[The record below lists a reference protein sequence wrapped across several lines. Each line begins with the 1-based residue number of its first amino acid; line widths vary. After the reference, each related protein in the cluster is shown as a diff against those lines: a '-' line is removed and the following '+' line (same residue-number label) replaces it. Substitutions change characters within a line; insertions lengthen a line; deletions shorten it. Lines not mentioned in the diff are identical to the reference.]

1 MTKERFKERFKE
13 LSHAVAVAVA
23 VFVFVFESSAFSS
36 ENDVPAVE
44 GKDSKYTVHHVLHAA
59 RGMRAFVPR
68 HLVEFEVKKET
79 PDAPDV
85 SIGKVRVDYDSS
97 QNLKGS
103 TQLSF
108 GTFTRAGEYS
118 YVLGEK
124 KNNVL
129 GMEQSS
135 AKYRL
140 RVQVSSDGNGKLK
153 IKCVTAETDG
163 KKRDKIEFTDVIRKK
178 GELSISMNVQGDSAD
193 KQKEFP
199 IVLKLSK
206 AKTYDG
212 NGIAEAIIENRD
224 SKEKRKIRVAYGD
237 QKQVSLKHGYVLRVV
252 LPIGTG
258 YWAYQKC
265 ERDGYSPDVWSS
277 DGGSIPYSDSAGDGK
292 YDFGLTNSCK
302 GNGGLMDS
310 MSKDL
315 FLRGLDAKINV
326 TNVFNGKKV
335 SLIKTLPDDY
345 LGFEIIGVIVVIC
358 VIMGVAIVVRRRR
371 L

>member
-1 MTKERFKERFKE
+1 MTKERFKE
-13 LSHAVAVAVA
+13 LSHAVA
-23 VFVFVFESSAFSS
+23 VFVFESSAFSS

-44 GKDSKYTVHHVLHAA
+44 GKDGKYTVHHVLRATK
-59 RGMRAFVPR
+59 GMRAFVPQ
-68 HLVEFEVKKET
+68 HLVEFEIKKEN

-124 KNNVL
+124 KNNVS
-129 GMEQSS
+129 GMEQSF

-153 IKCVTAETDG
+153 IKCVTAESDG

-212 NGIAEAIIENRD
+212 NGIAEAIENRD

-237 QKQVSLKHGYVLRVV
+237 QKQVLLKHGDVLRFV

-292 YDFGLTNSCK
+292 YDFGLTNGCK

-310 MSKDL
+310 ISKDV

-335 SLIKTLPDDY
+335 ALFKTLPDDY
-345 LGFEIIGVIVVIC
+345 LRFEILGGIVVVC
-358 VIMGVAIVVRRRR
+358 VIMGVAMVFRRKR

>member
-1 MTKERFKERFKE
+1 
-13 LSHAVAVAVA
+13 
-23 VFVFVFESSAFSS
+23 
-36 ENDVPAVE
+36 
-44 GKDSKYTVHHVLHAA
+44 
-59 RGMRAFVPR
+59 
-68 HLVEFEVKKET
+68 
-79 PDAPDV
+79 
-85 SIGKVRVDYDSS
+85 
-97 QNLKGS
+97 
-103 TQLSF
+103 
-108 GTFTRAGEYS
+108 
-118 YVLGEK
+118 
-124 KNNVL
+124 
-129 GMEQSS
+129 MEQSP

-140 RVQVSSDGNGKLK
+140 RVKVSSDGKGEFK
-153 IKCVTAETDG
+153 IRCVTAESDG

-178 GELSISMNVQGDSAD
+178 GGLSISMNVQGDSAD

-199 IVLKLSK
+199 IVFKLSK

-237 QKQVSLKHGYVLRVV
+237 QKQVSLKHGDVLRVV

-277 DGGSIPYSDSAGDGK
+277 DGDSTPYSDSAGDGK
-292 YDFGLTNSCK
+292 YDFGLTNGCK

-310 MSKDL
+310 MSKDV

-335 SLIKTLPDDY
+335 SLIKMLPDDY

>member
-1 MTKERFKERFKE
+1 M
-13 LSHAVAVAVA
+13 LS
-23 VFVFVFESSAFSS
+23 
-36 ENDVPAVE
+36 
-44 GKDSKYTVHHVLHAA
+44 
-59 RGMRAFVPR
+59 
-68 HLVEFEVKKET
+68 
-79 PDAPDV
+79 
-85 SIGKVRVDYDSS
+85 
-97 QNLKGS
+97 
-103 TQLSF
+103 
-108 GTFTRAGEYS
+108 
-118 YVLGEK
+118 EK
-124 KNNVL
+124 KNNIS

-178 GELSISMNVQGDSAD
+178 GGLSISMNVQGDSAD

-199 IVLKLSK
+199 IVFKLSK

-237 QKQVSLKHGYVLRVV
+237 QKQVSLKHGDVLRVV

-292 YDFGLTNSCK
+292 YDFGLTNGCK

-310 MSKDL
+310 MSKDG

-326 TNVFNGKKV
+326 TNVFDGKKV

-358 VIMGVAIVVRRRR
+358 VIMGVAMVFRRRR

>member
-1 MTKERFKERFKE
+1 MTKERFKE
-13 LSHAVAVAVA
+13 LSHAVAVFVF

-36 ENDVPAVE
+36 ENDVPAVD
-44 GKDSKYTVHHVLHAA
+44 GKDGKYTVHHVLRAA
-59 RGMRAFVPR
+59 RGMRAFVPQ

-118 YVLGEK
+118 YVLSEK
-124 KNNVL
+124 KNNIS

-153 IKCVTAETDG
+153 IKCVTAESDG

-193 KQKEFP
+193 KQKKFP

-212 NGIAEAIIENRD
+212 NGIAEAVIENRD
-224 SKEKRKIRVAYGD
+224 SKEKRKIRVAYGN
-237 QKQVSLKHGYVLRVV
+237 QKQVSLKHGDVLRVV

-258 YWAYQKC
+258 YWVYQKC
-265 ERDGYSPDVWSS
+265 ERDGYSPNVWSS
-277 DGGSIPYSDSAGDGK
+277 DGDSIPYSDSAGDGK
-292 YDFGLTNSCK
+292 YDFGLTNGCK

-326 TNVFNGKKV
+326 TNVFDGKKV

-345 LGFEIIGVIVVIC
+345 LGFEIIGIIVVVC
-358 VIMGVAIVVRRRR
+358 VIMGVAMAVRRKR

>member
-1 MTKERFKERFKE
+1 
-13 LSHAVAVAVA
+13 
-23 VFVFVFESSAFSS
+23 
-36 ENDVPAVE
+36 
-44 GKDSKYTVHHVLHAA
+44 
-59 RGMRAFVPR
+59 MRAFVPQ
-68 HLVEFEVKKET
+68 HLVEFEIKKEN

-85 SIGKVRVDYDSS
+85 SVGEVRVASDSVKD
-97 QNLKGS
+97 LKGS

-118 YVLGEK
+118 YVLCEK
-124 KNNVL
+124 KNNVS

-178 GELSISMNVQGDSAD
+178 GGLSISMNVQGDLAD

-199 IVLKLSK
+199 IVFKLSK

-237 QKQVSLKHGYVLRVV
+237 QKQVSLKHGDVLRVV

-258 YWAYQKC
+258 YWEYQKC

-277 DGGSIPYSDSAGDGK
+277 DGDSTPYSDSAGDGK
-292 YDFGLTNSCK
+292 YDFGLTNGCK
-302 GNGGLMDS
+302 GNGGLMDG
-310 MSKDL
+310 MSKDV

-326 TNVFNGKKV
+326 INVFNGKKV

-345 LGFEIIGVIVVIC
+345 LGFEIIGIIVVVC
-358 VIMGVAIVVRRRR
+358 VIMGVAMVFRRKR

>member
-1 MTKERFKERFKE
+1 MTKERFKE
-13 LSHAVAVAVA
+13 LSHAVA
-23 VFVFVFESSAFSS
+23 VFVFESSAFSS

-44 GKDSKYTVHHVLHAA
+44 GKDGKYTVHHVLRAA
-59 RGMRAFVPR
+59 RGMRAFVPQ
-68 HLVEFEVKKET
+68 HLVEFEAKKEP

-85 SIGKVRVDYDSS
+85 SIGNVRVDYDSS

-118 YVLGEK
+118 YVLSEK
-124 KNNVL
+124 KNNVS

-153 IKCVTAETDG
+153 IKCVTAESDG

-193 KQKEFP
+193 KQKKFP

-212 NGIAEAIIENRD
+212 NGIAEAVIENRD
-224 SKEKRKIRVAYGD
+224 SKEKRKIRVAYGN
-237 QKQVSLKHGYVLRVV
+237 QKQVSLKHGDVLRVV

-265 ERDGYSPDVWSS
+265 ERDGYSPNVWSS
-277 DGGSIPYSDSAGDGK
+277 DGDSIPYSDSAGDGK
-292 YDFGLTNSCK
+292 YDFGLTNGCK
-302 GNGGLMDS
+302 GNGGLMDG
-310 MSKDL
+310 MSKDV

-326 TNVFNGKKV
+326 TNVFDGKKV
-335 SLIKTLPDDY
+335 LLIKTLPDDY
-345 LGFEIIGVIVVIC
+345 LGFEIIGIIVVVC
-358 VIMGVAIVVRRRR
+358 MIMGVAMAVRRKR

>member
-1 MTKERFKERFKE
+1 M
-13 LSHAVAVAVA
+13 LC
-23 VFVFVFESSAFSS
+23 
-36 ENDVPAVE
+36 
-44 GKDSKYTVHHVLHAA
+44 
-59 RGMRAFVPR
+59 
-68 HLVEFEVKKET
+68 
-79 PDAPDV
+79 
-85 SIGKVRVDYDSS
+85 
-97 QNLKGS
+97 
-103 TQLSF
+103 
-108 GTFTRAGEYS
+108 
-118 YVLGEK
+118 EK
-124 KNNVL
+124 KNNVS

-178 GELSISMNVQGDSAD
+178 GGLSISMNVQGDSAD

-199 IVLKLSK
+199 IVFKLSK

-237 QKQVSLKHGYVLRVV
+237 QKQVSLKHGDVLRVV

-258 YWAYQKC
+258 YWEYQKC

-277 DGGSIPYSDSAGDGK
+277 DGDSTPYSDSAGDGK
-292 YDFGLTNSCK
+292 YDFGLTNGCK

-310 MSKDL
+310 MSKDV

-326 TNVFNGKKV
+326 TNVFDGKKV

-345 LGFEIIGVIVVIC
+345 SGFEIIGIIVVVC
-358 VIMGVAIVVRRRR
+358 VIMGVAMVFRRKR

>member
-1 MTKERFKERFKE
+1 MTKERFKE
-13 LSHAVAVAVA
+13 LSHAVA
-23 VFVFVFESSAFSS
+23 VFVFESSAFSS

-44 GKDSKYTVHHVLHAA
+44 GKDGKYTVHHVLHVA
-59 RGMRAFVPR
+59 RGMRAFIPQ

-124 KNNVL
+124 KNNVS
-129 GMEQSS
+129 GMEQST

-153 IKCVTAETDG
+153 IIKCVTAESDG

-224 SKEKRKIRVAYGD
+224 SNEKRKIRVAYGN
-237 QKQVSLKHGYVLRVV
+237 QKQVLLKHGDVLRFV

-277 DGGSIPYSDSAGDGK
+277 DGDSIPYSDSAGDGK
-292 YDFGLTNSCK
+292 YDFGLTNGCK
-302 GNGGLMDS
+302 GNGGLMDG
-310 MSKDL
+310 MSKDV

-326 TNVFNGKKV
+326 INVFNGKKV

-345 LGFEIIGVIVVIC
+345 LGFEIIGIIVVVC
-358 VIMGVAIVVRRRR
+358 VIMGVAMVFRRKR

>member
-1 MTKERFKERFKE
+1 MTKERFKE
-13 LSHAVAVAVA
+13 LSHAVA
-23 VFVFVFESSAFSS
+23 VFVFESSAFSS

-44 GKDSKYTVHHVLHAA
+44 GKDGKYTVHHVLRAA
-59 RGMRAFVPR
+59 RGMRAFVPQ

-79 PDAPDV
+79 PDALDV

-108 GTFTRAGEYS
+108 GTFTHVGEYS

-124 KNNVL
+124 KNNVS

-140 RVQVSSDGNGKLK
+140 RVQVSSGGNGKLK
-153 IKCVTAETDG
+153 IKCVTAESDG

-193 KQKEFP
+193 KQKKFP
-199 IVLKLSK
+199 VVLKLKKS
-206 AKTYDG
+206 KTYDG
-212 NGIAEAIIENRD
+212 NGIAEAVIENRD
-224 SKEKRKIRVAYGD
+224 AKEKRKIKVAYGV
-237 QKQVSLKHGYVLRVV
+237 QRQVSLKHGDVLRFV

-277 DGGSIPYSDSAGDGK
+277 DGDSIPYSGSAGDGK
-292 YDFGLTNSCK
+292 YDFGLTNGCK
-302 GNGGLMDS
+302 DNGGLMDS

-315 FLRGLDAKINV
+315 FLHGLDAKINV
-326 TNVFNGKKV
+326 TNVFEGKKL

-345 LGFEIIGVIVVIC
+345 LGFEIIGIIVVVC
-358 VIMGVAIVVRRRR
+358 VIMGVAIVFRRRR

>member
-1 MTKERFKERFKE
+1 M
-13 LSHAVAVAVA
+13 
-23 VFVFVFESSAFSS
+23 
-36 ENDVPAVE
+36 
-44 GKDSKYTVHHVLHAA
+44 
-59 RGMRAFVPR
+59 
-68 HLVEFEVKKET
+68 
-79 PDAPDV
+79 
-85 SIGKVRVDYDSS
+85 
-97 QNLKGS
+97 
-103 TQLSF
+103 
-108 GTFTRAGEYS
+108 
-118 YVLGEK
+118 LGEK
-124 KNNVL
+124 KNNVS
-129 GMEQSS
+129 GMEQST

-153 IKCVTAETDG
+153 IKCVTAESDG

-224 SKEKRKIRVAYGD
+224 SNEKRKIRVAYGN
-237 QKQVSLKHGYVLRVV
+237 QKQVLLKHGDVLRFV

-277 DGGSIPYSDSAGDGK
+277 DGDSIPYSDSAGDGK
-292 YDFGLTNSCK
+292 YDFGLTNGCK
-302 GNGGLMDS
+302 GNGGLMDG
-310 MSKDL
+310 MSKDV

-326 TNVFNGKKV
+326 INVFNGKKV

-345 LGFEIIGVIVVIC
+345 LGFEIIGIIVVVC
-358 VIMGVAIVVRRRR
+358 VIMGVAMVFRRKR